1 MGHCSGTVLVAS
13 VNLLPSQAW
22 LLAKELYKAGRTEL
36 AVEVG
41 CAVNADRSEVLLT
54 WGEHVDMLLILERD
68 CPDDL
73 VPLREALWISVT
85 RRQTRY
91 AT

>member
-1 MGHCSGTVLVAS
+1 MCGQRR
-13 VNLLPSQAW
+13 PP
-22 LLAKELYKAGRTEL
+22 
-36 AVEVG
+36 
-41 CAVNADRSEVLLT
+41 EVLLT